1 MSIEKE
7 KDEFGAAREIAEIL
21 KSFSEEDRKRAMR
34 WACEKLGIE
43 ENTINT
49 GSRPLL
55 TSKEV
60 TNGSGKITHD
70 KVSGSTVK
78 NIKTF
83 VEEKNPKTDI
93 HFTAVVAY
101 YYQFECLESER
112 KESITPTDL
121 KTATRLVNRE
131 RLKHPDITLANAMNA
146 GLLDKISHGHYAIN
160 SVGENL
166 VAMIL
171 PDITNGKKSVPHTR
185 KPIKKI
191 GKKSKKTFGKK

>member
-1 MSIEKE
+1 MSEDKK
-7 KDEFGAAREIAEIL
+7 KDDFDAVREVVETL
-21 KSFSEEDRKRAMR
+21 KSFSGDDQKRIIR

-49 GSRPLL
+49 DSRPLL
-55 TSKEV
+55 ASKEV
-60 TNGSGKITHD
+60 TDGSEKITHD

-93 HFTAVVAY
+93 NFAAVVAY
-101 YYQFECLESER
+101 YYQFECLENER

-121 KTATRLVNRE
+121 KTATRLVNRD
-131 RLKHPDITLANAMNA
+131 RLKHPDVTLANAMNA
-146 GLLDKISHGHYAIN
+146 GLLNKNSHGHYSIN

-171 PDITNGKKSVPHTR
+171 PDSTNGKKSAPHTK

-191 GKKSKKTFGKK
+191 GKKSKKTSGKK